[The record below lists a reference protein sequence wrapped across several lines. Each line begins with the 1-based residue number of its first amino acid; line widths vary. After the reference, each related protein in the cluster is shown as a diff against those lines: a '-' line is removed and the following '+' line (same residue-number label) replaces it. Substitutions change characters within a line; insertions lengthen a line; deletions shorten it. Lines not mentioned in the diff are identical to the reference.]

1 MKSQK
6 DAKILIA
13 FGTYIIIKGVGFMD
27 LFWTIVVIL
36 DLLVIGIYTPFSWWL
51 NPYIA
56 GRCYYSDIDPNNPG
70 TQTFIAILDRT
81 E

>member
-1 MKSQK
+1 
-6 DAKILIA
+6 
-13 FGTYIIIKGVGFMD
+13 MD